1 MDESPTVFVVDDEVG
16 MRKSLQYLIES
27 AGLPVQ
33 TFESATSFL
42 NSLSSPCAGCLLLDI
57 RMPGMSG
64 MELQQNLYDSG
75 NKIPIILITAHG
87 EIRSAVQAMSLG
99 AFDYIEKPVD
109 GDLLINRI
117 KLAIELDGQTR
128 KKSESKKA
136 FLERLEKLTRREREV
151 YELVITGKQT
161 KHVAAD
167 LDLSFKTVESHRS
180 NIMRKMEVKSITELI
195 HIALS
200 MSADEKQ

>member
-27 AGLPVQ
+27 AGIPVRS
-33 TFESATSFL
+33 FESATSFL
-42 NSLSSPCAGCLLLDI
+42 NSVSSSAAGCLLLDI
-57 RMPGMSG
+57 RMPGMTG
-64 MELQQNLYDSG
+64 MELQQKLFDNG

-109 GDLLINRI
+109 GDVLINRI
-117 KLAIELDGQTR
+117 RLALELDEQTR
-128 KKSESKKA
+128 RKHAAKRG
-136 FLERLEKLTRREREV
+136 FFERLEKLTRREREV

-200 MSADEKQ
+200 MAAEEKQ